1 MDSQFT
7 TLTRSYHDNYLQYA
21 LTGNNSYQT
30 AYEAAKTGL
39 DNIISSLES
48 EVADQESVISNFY
61 KSDVEGKMRDLKSG
75 IVDIKRTGVSIQDQ
89 HTAAQMRQVP
99 QSVDLTSANY
109 TPYYVT
115 AGVLIVFSIVLNM
128 L

>member
-7 TLTRSYHDNYLQYA
+7 TLTRSYHDNYLQYT
-21 LTGNNSYQT
+21 LTGNESYQT

-75 IVDIKRTGVSIQDQ
+75 ILDTKRLGVSIQDQ
-89 HTAAQMRQVP
+89 HTAAKMREVP
-99 QSVDLTSANY
+99 QSVNLTSANY

-115 AGVLIVFSIVLNM
+115 AGVLIVFSMVLNM

>member
-7 TLTRSYHDNYLQYA
+7 TLTRSYHDNYLQYS
-21 LTGNNSYQT
+21 LTGNESYQT

-75 IVDIKRTGVSIQDQ
+75 IMDTKRLGVSIQDQ
-89 HTAAQMRQVP
+89 LTAAQMRQVP
-99 QSVDLTSANY
+99 QTTAVIPTNY

-115 AGVLIVFSIVLNM
+115 AGVLIVLSMVLNM

>member
-7 TLTRSYHDNYLQYA
+7 TLTRSYHDNYLQYT
-21 LTGNNSYQT
+21 LTGNESYQT

-75 IVDIKRTGVSIQDQ
+75 ILDTKRLGVSIQDQ
-89 HTAAQMRQVP
+89 HTASKMREVP
-99 QSVDLTSANY
+99 QSVNLTSANY

-115 AGVLIVFSIVLNM
+115 AGVLIVFSVVLNM

>member
-21 LTGNNSYQT
+21 LTGNESYQT

-75 IVDIKRTGVSIQDQ
+75 IMDTKRLGVSVQDQ
-89 HTAAQMRQVP
+89 LKAAQMRQVP
-99 QSVDLTSANY
+99 QAIDLTSANY

-115 AGVLIVFSIVLNM
+115 AGVLMLSSIVLNM

>member
-21 LTGNNSYQT
+21 LTGNNSYQI

>member
-21 LTGNNSYQT
+21 LTGNESYQT

-75 IVDIKRTGVSIQDQ
+75 IMDTKRLGVSIQDQ
-89 HTAAQMRQVP
+89 HTAAKMREVP
-99 QSVDLTSANY
+99 QNTAVIPTNY

-115 AGVLIVFSIVLNM
+115 AGVLIVFSMVLNM

>member
-21 LTGNNSYQT
+21 LTGNNSYQI

-75 IVDIKRTGVSIQDQ
+75 IIDTKRLGVSIQDQ

>member
-7 TLTRSYHDNYLQYA
+7 TLTRSYHDNYLQYS
-21 LTGNNSYQT
+21 LTGNESYQT

-39 DNIISSLES
+39 DNIISSLQS

-75 IVDIKRTGVSIQDQ
+75 ITDTKRLGVSIQDQ
-89 HTAAQMRQVP
+89 HTAAKMRQVP
-99 QSVDLTSANY
+99 QSTAAIPTNY

-115 AGVLIVFSIVLNM
+115 AGVLIVFSMLLNM

>member
-7 TLTRSYHDNYLQYA
+7 TLTRSYHDNYLQYS
-21 LTGNNSYQT
+21 LTGNESYQT

-75 IVDIKRTGVSIQDQ
+75 IMDTKRLGVSIQDQ
-89 HTAAQMRQVP
+89 LTAAQMRQVP
-99 QSVDLTSANY
+99 QTTAVIPTNY

-115 AGVLIVFSIVLNM
+115 AGVLIVFSMLLNM

>member
-7 TLTRSYHDNYLQYA
+7 TLTRSYHDNYLQHA
-21 LTGNNSYQT
+21 LTGNTTYQT

-39 DNIISSLES
+39 DSIISSLES

-75 IVDIKRTGVSIQDQ
+75 ILDTKRAGVSVQDQ
-89 HTAAQMRQVP
+89 LKAAQMRQVP
-99 QSVDLTSANY
+99 QAIDLSSTNY
-109 TPYYVT
+109 IPYYVT
-115 AGVLIVFSIVLNM
+115 AGVLIVSSIVLNM

>member
-7 TLTRSYHDNYLQYA
+7 TLTRSYHDNYLQYT
-21 LTGNNSYQT
+21 LTGNESYQT

-75 IVDIKRTGVSIQDQ
+75 IMDTKRLGVSIQDQ
-89 HTAAQMRQVP
+89 HTAAKMREVP
-99 QSVDLTSANY
+99 QTTAVIPTNY

-115 AGVLIVFSIVLNM
+115 AGVLIVFSVVLNM